1 MQRPY
6 RAAPGVSLP
15 SISLFNAT
23 PIKGVVVDNPSG
35 GWLNLVELNDFVPP
49 YTMAWAR
56 DFEYSGSALT
66 VNYAVSPAG
75 QVSTQFG
82 DPYTVTLYDQ
92 PVGSSAGVPSQFI
105 DQFNPIK
112 LAFLTHTYTPG
123 DAPGNTIFATAVTG
137 GVKRIRV
144 HQASLKCDATV
155 SPFGGIVFTEI
166 VGVVTTTA
174 PSTPV
179 MPDTRMRIAG
189 SKNQDNV
196 VFVPF
201 IDLPVG
207 IELGLTLR
215 NPTAAFLDSTFYP
228 GTATM
233 DVELDVLY
241 ELI

>member
-1 MQRPY
+1 MKRPY
-6 RAAPGVSLP
+6 TANPGTNLI

-35 GWLNLVELNDFVPP
+35 GWLYIVELNDFVPP

-56 DFEYSGSALT
+56 DLEYAGSALT
-66 VNYAVSPAG
+66 IRYAIAPAT

-82 DPYTVTLYDQ
+82 DPYTVTLYSD
-92 PVGSSAGVPSQFI
+92 PVGASAGVPSQFI

-112 LAFLTHTYTPG
+112 LAFLTHTFTPG
-123 DAPGNTIFATAVTG
+123 DVPTTFPFGTAVTG
-137 GVKRIRV
+137 GTKRIRV
-144 HQASLKCDATV
+144 HQVSLKPDATV
-155 SPFGGIVFTEI
+155 SPFGGIIFTPI
-166 VGVVTTTA
+166 VGVLTTTA

-179 MPDTRMRIAG
+179 MPDSRLRIAG
-189 SKNQDNV
+189 SKTHDETI
-196 VFVPF
+196 FVPY
-201 IDLPVG
+201 IDLPIG

-215 NPTAAFLDSTFYP
+215 NPTAAFLDASFYP
-228 GTATM
+228 GNATI